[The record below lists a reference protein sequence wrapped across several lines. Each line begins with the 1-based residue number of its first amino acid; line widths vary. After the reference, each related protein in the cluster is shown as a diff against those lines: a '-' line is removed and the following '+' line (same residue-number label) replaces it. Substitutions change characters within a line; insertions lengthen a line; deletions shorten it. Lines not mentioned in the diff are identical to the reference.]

1 MTDGLL
7 PERKEW
13 IMTIDGTIL
22 VVIDKEIV
30 SETEETNF
38 EVAMTVEWITEII
51 EMIGGKREM
60 IFEVG
65 MTGGI
70 LEEEIMDLI
79 EMAAIEVTIITIVI
93 EPLVEVIII
102 IGEVG
107 LTIDEVGLT
116 IDEVGLTIDEMVVG
130 DMVKPI
136 GLDSLY

>member
-1 MTDGLL
+1 
-7 PERKEW
+7 
-13 IMTIDGTIL
+13 MTIDGTIL
-22 VVIDKEIV
+22 AVIDKEIV

-51 EMIGGKREM
+51 TIEMIGGKREM

-70 LEEEIMDLI
+70 LEDEIMDLI
-79 EMAAIEVTIITIVI
+79 EMAAIEVTIITTVI

-102 IGEVG
+102 IEEVG

-116 IDEVGLTIDEMVVG
+116 IDEVGLTIDEVGSTIDEMVVDEMVE
-130 DMVKPI
+130 DMAKPI